1 MYFGSVVISVQRL
14 VDVAV
19 YGQYHQESKEPHLMY
34 GVLEEMVV
42 DSVLGTDVTT
52 TSVLVEDTILPKLSV
67 YRKGGLIRSVQEEDI
82 PVAHMNVQD
91 VEDVPLMLM
100 DVI

>member
-1 MYFGSVVISVQRL
+1 MARL

-19 YGQYHQESKEPHLMY
+19 CGQYHRESKELHLMY

-52 TSVLVEDTILPKLSV
+52 TSVLVEDTILPKPSM
-67 YRKGGLIRSVQEEDI
+67 YKKDGLIRFVQEEDI

-91 VEDVPLMLM
+91 VEDVPHMLM

>member
-1 MYFGSVVISVQRL
+1 MARL

-19 YGQYHQESKEPHLMY
+19 CGQYHRESKELHLMY

-42 DSVLGTDVTT
+42 DSVLGTDVIT
-52 TSVLVEDTILPKLSV
+52 TSVLVEDTILPKLSM
-67 YRKGGLIRSVQEEDI
+67 YKKDGLIRFVQEEDI

>member
-1 MYFGSVVISVQRL
+1 M
-14 VDVAV
+14 DVAV
-19 YGQYHQESKEPHLMY
+19 FGQYPLELKELPSIF

-52 TSVLVEDTILPKLSV
+52 TSVLVEDTILPKPSM
-67 YRKGGLIRSVQEEDI
+67 YKKDGLIRFVQEEDI